1 MIEIIGHALVP
12 IFFVIAL
19 GYLGGLRGR
28 IDNHHVAEL
37 NTLVMDYAL
46 PASLFVA
53 TATTP
58 WQRMRGEEGIVL
70 SIALGMMIPYLLW
83 YLLARWRGVSR
94 QESAT
99 EALTVALPNF
109 AAAGLPII
117 QAVVGTAG
125 TVHVAVAIAAGS
137 ILPSPLTL
145 LILELNKPSEDNVPR
160 SRKIA
165 RAVWRAFTK
174 RIVIAPVAGTLL
186 SASGIALGPLLT
198 SSLQLIGVSAGG
210 VALFLTGLVLSSQPF
225 RLNGNVAI
233 GTITANMLQPALV
246 WGLTLVLAIP
256 TDQARIAILL
266 AAMPSGFFGILFG
279 INYKNVSEN
288 VGSTVIAST
297 VLSLATVGFVI
308 YFFFPT

>member
-19 GYLGGLRGR
+19 GYLGSLRGR
-28 IDNHHVAEL
+28 IDNHHVGEL

-58 WQRMRGEEGIVL
+58 WSEMLREGNLVL
-70 SIALGMMIPYLLW
+70 LLALGMMVPYALW
-83 YLLARWRGVSR
+83 FFVQRRRGISR
-94 QESAT
+94 EQTSI
-99 EALTVALPNF
+99 EALTVGLPNF
-109 AAAGLPII
+109 AAAGLPIV

-125 TVHVAVAIAAGS
+125 TVHVAVAIAVGS
-137 ILPSPLTL
+137 ILPSPVTL
-145 LILELNKPSEDNVPR
+145 LVLELAKPNAGMTNGQ
-160 SRKIA
+160 KIRQA
-165 RAVWRAFTK
+165 ILRAFTK

-186 SASGIALGPLLT
+186 SATGVHLGPLLT

-225 RLNGNVAI
+225 RLNGTVASGAI
-233 GTITANMLQPALV
+233 AINILQPAFV
-246 WGLTLVLAIP
+246 WALAMLLMVP
-256 TDQARIAILL
+256 ADQARIAILL

-279 INYKNVSEN
+279 INYKTPSDN
-288 VGSTVIAST
+288 VGSMVIAST
-297 VLSLATVGFVI
+297 VLSLVTVGLVI
-308 YFFFPT
+308 YWFFPV

>member
-1 MIEIIGHALVP
+1 MVEIIGHALVP

-19 GYLGGLRGR
+19 GYIGGLRGR
-28 IDNHHVAEL
+28 IDNHHVGEL

-58 WQRMRGEEGIVL
+58 WAKMRGEESIVVL
-70 SIALGMMIPYLLW
+70 LAIGMMLPYAAW
-83 YLLARWRGVSR
+83 YLIARWRGVTR
-94 QESAT
+94 QESAIG
-99 EALTVALPNF
+99 ALTVGLPNY

-137 ILPSPLTL
+137 ILPSPVTL
-145 LILELNKPSEDNVPR
+145 LILELNKPSEGMTT
-160 SRKIA
+160 SQKLTQAI
-165 RAVWRAFTK
+165 WRAFTK
-174 RIVIAPVAGTLL
+174 RIVLAPVAGTLL
-186 SASGIALGPLLT
+186 SASGVDLGPLLT

-225 RLNGNVAI
+225 KLNPVVAG
-233 GTITANMLQPALV
+233 GTIVANLLQPAFV
-246 WGLTLVLAIP
+246 WALTLVLMVPA
-256 TDQARIAILL
+256 DQARIAILL

-279 INYKNVSEN
+279 INYKAVSDD

-297 VLSLATVGFVI
+297 VLSLLTLGFVI
-308 YFFFPT
+308 YWFFPS